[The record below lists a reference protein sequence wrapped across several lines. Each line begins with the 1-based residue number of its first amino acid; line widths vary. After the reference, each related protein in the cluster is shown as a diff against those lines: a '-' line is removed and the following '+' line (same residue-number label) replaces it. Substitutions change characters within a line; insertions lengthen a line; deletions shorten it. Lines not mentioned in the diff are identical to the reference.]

1 MRSLLTL
8 LLLAFAVGGATAQDA
23 PADTLVL
30 TPGDGMLTTD
40 WLEAG
45 TESFTVRLVAPM
57 RQNVGTATET
67 LTIEDGVVTRVTE
80 ISVPMQGLAQTDSI
94 AADAATLV
102 PRTHNSMGGPIEV
115 SLEFMSEGVVGMVT
129 PPEGDATTVTLMTDA
144 PVFDSAW
151 AGEVAQSLPLIEGTV
166 ARMQAFTAQ
175 SPDAPI
181 DVVYTVGAQETMD
194 ERTVWPVS
202 TEMGPVTMTYYVE
215 AETRE
220 LLKTQFSPQPGVT
233 VEIAPAE

>member
-1 MRSLLTL
+1 MRSLILFLTA
-8 LLLAFAVGGATAQDA
+8 LAAVGVSAQDA

-30 TPGDGMLTTD
+30 TPGDGTLTTD

-57 RQNVGTATET
+57 RQNVGTGTET
-67 LTIEDGVVTRVTE
+67 ITIEDGVATRVTTL
-80 ISVPMQGLAQTDSI
+80 SVPMQGIAQTDSVV
-94 AADAATLV
+94 ADAATLA
-102 PRTHNSMGGPIEV
+102 PRTHNSTGGPIEV
-115 SLEFMSEGVVGMVT
+115 SLEFMAEGVVGMVT
-129 PPEGDATTVTLMTDA
+129 PPEGAATTVTLMTDA

-151 AGEVAQSLPLIEGTV
+151 AAEVAQSLPLAEGTV
-166 ARMQAFTAQ
+166 ARMQAFAAQ
-175 SPDAPI
+175 APEEAI
-181 DVVYTVGAQETMD
+181 DLVYTVGAQETVD

-202 TEMGPVTMTYYVE
+202 TQMGPVTMTYYVE

-220 LLKTQFSPQPGVT
+220 LVKTQFSPQPNVT